1 MKKYL
6 LFVVPMLAF
15 TTPAAA
21 QMAVFDVKSYAEI
34 AKQLK
39 TAQDTYNQAVQTYQ
53 QVSGITQIKDVSSLL
68 NNPAT
73 KTILPPDM
81 QNIQQVYNSSGQL
94 SSAAA
99 NIRNGRKVELPGL
112 SSSATAGDKATRAS
126 IEASG
131 NLAATNAA
139 IAEAGYASTAMH
151 TTGLDQLQTALEQ
164 ATTQKDRE
172 AITARIGIEQARI
185 SNQSVQLQALKMR
198 QDAEEQLRGQQM
210 RETYIAGID
219 ADTGAKEQ

>member
-1 MKKYL
+1 MKSCL
-6 LFVVPMLAF
+6 LFAVPVLAF
-15 TTPAAA
+15 TTPATA
-21 QMAVFDVKSYAEI
+21 QMPVFDLKSWTEI

-39 TAQDTYNQAVQTYQ
+39 TAQDTYNQAVQSYQ
-53 QVSGITQIKDVSSLL
+53 QVAGLTQIKDVSTLL
-68 NNPAT
+68 NNPQA

-81 QNIQQVYNSSGQL
+81 QNVQQVFNSGNQL

-99 NIRNGRKVELPGL
+99 NIRNGRRVDLPGL

-139 IAEAGYASTAMH
+139 IAEAGYASTTMH
-151 TTGLDQLQTALEQ
+151 TSGLDQLQTALEQ

-198 QDAEEQLRGQQM
+198 QDAEEQLRGQQG
-210 RETYIAGID
+210 REAYIASMTSDNAG
-219 ADTGAKEQ
+219 KSQ

>member
-1 MKKYL
+1 MRKYM
-6 LFVVPMLAF
+6 LFVVPLLAF

-21 QMAVFDVKSYAEI
+21 QMPVFDLKSWTEI

-39 TAQDTYNQAVQTYQ
+39 TAQDTYNQAVQSYQ
-53 QVSGITQIKDVSSLL
+53 QVAGLTQIRDVSTLL
-68 NNPAT
+68 NNPQA
-73 KTILPPDM
+73 KNILPPDM
-81 QNIQQVYNSSGQL
+81 QNIQQVFNSSGQL

-99 NIRNGRKVELPGL
+99 NIRNGRRVNLPGL
-112 SSSATAGDKATRAS
+112 SSSATNGDRATRAAL
-126 IEASG
+126 EANG

-139 IAEAGYASTAMH
+139 IAESAYSSTGVH
-151 TTGLDQLQTALEQ
+151 TTGLDQLQSALEN

-185 SNQSVQLQALKMR
+185 QNQSVQLQALRMR

-210 RETYIAGID
+210 RENYIGSMT
-219 ADTGAKEQ
+219 ADTAGKSQ